1 MSDDQGEMFE
11 VVEGKREASMS
22 RDAPSSFVADS
33 YGWRRLLDAAE
44 GVRRKEKALDGHE
57 ATHPN
62 RLELCRRHLTYLFRE
77 RLARDPNATVNAD
90 DARAFC
96 DAEGIERGPW
106 MGSIFRGADWISV
119 GFVASADPVQH
130 ATMIRTWRRA
140 NS

>member
-1 MSDDQGEMFE
+1 MSDDQREMFE

-22 RDAPSSFVADS
+22 RDVPSSFVVDR
-33 YGWRRLLDAAE
+33 YGWRRLLDAE

-57 ATHPN
+57 ARHPN
-62 RLELCRRHLTYLFRE
+62 RLELCRRHLTDLFRE

-106 MGSIFRGADWISV
+106 MGSIFRGANWVSV